1 MSLPGPIAWPG
12 AAWPLNA
19 PSFQSALLATW
30 PFARPNLPYNPPTQ
44 LVISDN
50 VLQHTAGERVG
61 WRACCGQG
69 QRDRGPLEGSAH
81 ALAEEASTCA
91 GWNARLRELN
101 KDALFAPMDQLTH
114 MQTAERLVPNA
125 GMLVH
130 QGALPLGMRTELA
143 NFGNAKE
150 LNWGQ
155 RWVGDPPG
163 KKQKGK
169 DDEPEG
175 SAEPADKGGG
185 DSESAPSEDEE
196 STDGVAVQ

>member
-61 WRACCGQG
+61 RRACCGQG

-101 KDALFAPMDQLTH
+101 KDPLFAPMDQLTH

-130 QGALPLGMRTELA
+130 QGALPHGMRTELA

-150 LNWGQ
+150 LNLWGE

-163 KKQKGK
+163 KKPKGK
-169 DDEPEG
+169 DD
-175 SAEPADKGGG
+175 
-185 DSESAPSEDEE
+185 DSESEVLKPAEQGEGESE
-196 STDGVAVQ
+196 STDGQDQNQV